1 MPADFT
7 DIEIAV
13 GELPEPEDEMLAEPV
28 KEVVPEP
35 VKEVVPEPVKEVVSE
50 PVEEDLPEAVE
61 EDLPEAGHVVAPAPE
76 SEPAH
81 APEVE
86 PAPVAATAPSAEPA
100 PAPAP
105 EPEPAPAK
113 KSRKKAEPKADAPA
127 KPYAWML
134 DVPPVRVKNIRSA
147 ISLQDRALFIKAL
160 FKEDFALYDSTI
172 GALHKREFPG
182 LESQVRHCVRI
193 HDGGTQETRIAGGR
207 NTLYRSHTG
216 GKPFGYDLSRRGSP
230 AQRGP
235 YPCRR
240 YPHILGAP
248 APLRDKRQTS
258 VTPQIQ

>member
-1 MPADFT
+1 MDNNTTFSLAEIKAEIEELQARLKALEDKIAEYESVPDVPADFT

-172 GALHKREFPG
+172 GALNAMESAEEASAYIKENFPDWNLRSDIVYG
-182 LESQVRHCVRI
+182 FMMAVR
-193 HDGGTQETRIAGGR
+193 
-207 NTLYRSHTG
+207 
-216 GKPFGYDLSRRGSP
+216 KK
-230 AQRGP
+230 
-235 YPCRR
+235 
-240 YPHILGAP
+240 LG
-248 APLRDKRQTS
+248 
-258 VTPQIQ
+258 